1 MNYLKREDLLKNED
15 KLTSNQIKSNQVY
28 LVTAKYQINDKTTV
42 TRAS

>member
-1 MNYLKREDLLKNED
+1 MKIKQFF
-15 KLTSNQIKSNQVY
+15 NQIKIKSNQVY